1 MARKA
6 AFQRNTDLQKCEAK
20 LNAANEEIA
29 NMKHLVEM
37 SEVSIKENEK
47 EIEKLKN
54 QLESA
59 GLHVQ
64 MGEVGMEE
72 CGKRIEFLEA
82 EVKSSTAATIAIKEQ
97 LMDEKNKNQ
106 MISATGNAH
115 KQDMEKKLQVIMA
128 TINTLKEKHGGELE
142 AAERELI
149 ELRRTRVELSQDL
162 EVAETHLRDL
172 KAAHAS
178 ELNESNLKLQDVYE
192 SRLEHSEKN
201 LQEVRAERIAE
212 AAACSEKMLKMKTS
226 HAVEIDTLKSELSGL
241 QMRQKE
247 MDTELSS
254 KEEFTKSLIEKNKSV
269 SEALE
274 KSVASKNELIA
285 ELSRF
290 ENANKENERELR
302 DSLNALQEKKEQLQ
316 TLQANFD
323 SAVAKKDGEISTLTR
338 ENKETHNQLNTSFE
352 QHSAHTVTIANLEN
366 KLEENQRTQREKN
379 EKISFYKAEMA
390 RAEGVI
396 AEFQEWSANAQVEVT
411 TRENRISEL
420 EEDVREKGAAL
431 SALRTQMQ
439 EADKT
444 ISSLKAT
451 VELQEMAAV
460 ELEESKSDLTKSREK
475 VESLQSEIDRIEESN
490 SAVVE
495 ELASSLER
503 EKRKQRQSLDQFEA
517 SNAFNLELVSDWKNR
532 YEDLLKQK
540 ESETSALKAAETF
553 KSEKQEEEI
562 NRMEGVIAEFQEWSA
577 NAQVEV
583 TTRENRI
590 SELEEDVR
598 EKGAAL
604 SALRTQMQEA
614 DKTISSL
621 KATVE
626 LQEMAAV
633 ELEESKSDLTKSREK
648 VESLQSEIDRIE
660 ERIVELRSSSEAS
673 LKEIGFNEETI
684 AALSTEVRSK
694 ETTIDSLTAKVEELR
709 SALELTNSK
718 QRQSLDQIDSITASS
733 RDFADEWKQR
743 YDFIVIEKE
752 NEISALKMKL
762 AESERSKHSSDAVI
776 EEFQQWSTNAQLEN
790 EQSVA
795 AIENLNE
802 SVVLSAAENE
812 ELSEQLAK
820 AEATINE
827 FQEWTAKAQEELE
840 SSESTIAALKSEVM
854 ELKKHRPGAI
864 AEVDLGSSVAVNI
877 SLQEELQRQL
887 ASAESKIVEFQ
898 EWSASAQI
906 EMQKKEE
913 TIAELSSKIGK
924 LEKMAATDSPIRDSP
939 LFTNKKSAQNDDNKQ
954 LLNTNTMAKSTK
966 VKSKDTPRL
975 LIKAVAQSNAMNIS
989 QDEAQE
995 LSIACEAL
1003 VAEREML
1010 LGETIDLL
1018 ESCKAECEANTR
1030 EQVSRVKDDAMRVA
1044 IGLKNSFE
1052 RREMQRIVCLGS
1064 HFVTFSRL
1072 KLGFVKWKT
1081 KAGAS
1086 ARAVQCND

>member
-1 MARKA
+1 
-6 AFQRNTDLQKCEAK
+6 
-20 LNAANEEIA
+20 
-29 NMKHLVEM
+29 
-37 SEVSIKENEK
+37 
-47 EIEKLKN
+47 
-54 QLESA
+54 
-59 GLHVQ
+59 
-64 MGEVGMEE
+64 
-72 CGKRIEFLEA
+72 
-82 EVKSSTAATIAIKEQ
+82 
-97 LMDEKNKNQ
+97 
-106 MISATGNAH
+106 
-115 KQDMEKKLQVIMA
+115 
-128 TINTLKEKHGGELE
+128 
-142 AAERELI
+142 
-149 ELRRTRVELSQDL
+149 
-162 EVAETHLRDL
+162 
-172 KAAHAS
+172 
-178 ELNESNLKLQDVYE
+178 
-192 SRLEHSEKN
+192 
-201 LQEVRAERIAE
+201 
-212 AAACSEKMLKMKTS
+212 
-226 HAVEIDTLKSELSGL
+226 
-241 QMRQKE
+241 
-247 MDTELSS
+247 
-254 KEEFTKSLIEKNKSV
+254 
-269 SEALE
+269 
-274 KSVASKNELIA
+274 
-285 ELSRF
+285 
-290 ENANKENERELR
+290 
-302 DSLNALQEKKEQLQ
+302 
-316 TLQANFD
+316 
-323 SAVAKKDGEISTLTR
+323 
-338 ENKETHNQLNTSFE
+338 
-352 QHSAHTVTIANLEN
+352 
-366 KLEENQRTQREKN
+366 
-379 EKISFYKAEMA
+379 
-390 RAEGVI
+390 
-396 AEFQEWSANAQVEVT
+396 
-411 TRENRISEL
+411 
-420 EEDVREKGAAL
+420 
-431 SALRTQMQ
+431 
-439 EADKT
+439 
-444 ISSLKAT
+444 
-451 VELQEMAAV
+451 
-460 ELEESKSDLTKSREK
+460 
-475 VESLQSEIDRIEESN
+475 
-490 SAVVE
+490 
-495 ELASSLER
+495 
-503 EKRKQRQSLDQFEA
+503 
-517 SNAFNLELVSDWKNR
+517 
-532 YEDLLKQK
+532 
-540 ESETSALKAAETF
+540 
-553 KSEKQEEEI
+553 
-562 NRMEGVIAEFQEWSA
+562 
-577 NAQVEV
+577 
-583 TTRENRI
+583 
-590 SELEEDVR
+590 
-598 EKGAAL
+598 
-604 SALRTQMQEA
+604 
-614 DKTISSL
+614 
-621 KATVE
+621 
-626 LQEMAAV
+626 MAAV

-877 SLQEELQRQL
+877 SLQEELQCQL

-1086 ARAVQCND
+1086 ARAIQCND